1 MNDDL
6 LIDNWLMIDYEWFVI
21 TWWLMIDWWLIDDL
35 LVYYSLKIDWL
46 LIDDGLMTDRWF
58 MGWPYHSFDCV
69 SYFVLQQLGSGLWSS
84 PALIRL
90 TLHNTFISPI
100 SFTVLL
106 YFFPF
111 HIKFDFEQNI
121 LLKEDLHC
129 CFK

>member
-21 TWWLMIDWWLIDDL
+21 NWWLMIDWWLIDDW

-69 SYFVLQQLGSGLWSS
+69 SYLNSCKLGGCQD
-84 PALIRL
+84 R
-90 TLHNTFISPI
+90 
-100 SFTVLL
+100 VVQ
-106 YFFPF
+106 
-111 HIKFDFEQNI
+111 KGM
-121 LLKEDLHC
+121 
-129 CFK
+129 